1 MKFKSTVACALGLS
15 LCALAFQANATFLI
29 PVTDYAMLMQRIE
42 DDLAAATN
50 AAKKM
55 VNLDAIMQTYNA
67 GRDST
72 INAVNNGSANSVAR
86 MNQVLADIQ
95 NATQM
100 EKALPTRDACTTT
113 IGGAAL
119 TDLACGDPSTQ
130 EDYESTMDRITSS
143 VVGMYTAASRTTS
156 RITGMVTSASTT
168 GTGIV
173 VKTESQKKY
182 DQYLAKQIEIYD
194 QLKAWADA
202 GKESASLDPR
212 QLLPMGNYNP
222 QFNEED
228 QQMAQV
234 YAYVTYP
241 PYVRK
246 NPVDPTAAQ
255 EFMAELRKKNDMG
268 VVGSVINRQI
278 EMRMPPQPGKPSK
291 LLAIEAQ
298 TAMRFTDQGTLST
311 DDQSWLTRVTQ
322 DNSYSTSAINREGA
336 IMKSIKVRQMIDR
349 YESSLV
355 REQMLATYM
364 LGILDNPSNKL

>member
-15 LCALAFQANATFLI
+15 LCALAFQANAFLI
-29 PVTDYAMLMQRIE
+29 PVTDWAQLKQRIE
-42 DDLAAATN
+42 DDIAAATN

-55 VNLDAIMQTYNA
+55 ANLDAIMQTYNT
-67 GRDST
+67 GKDST
-72 INAVNNGSANSVAR
+72 MSAVNNGSANAVIR

-95 NATQM
+95 NAAQV
-100 EKALPTRDACTTT
+100 EKSQPTRDACTTA
-113 IGGAAL
+113 IGGGSL
-119 TDLACGDPSTQ
+119 TNLACGDPSTQ
-130 EDYESTMDRITSS
+130 DNYDSTIERITSS
-143 VVGMYTAASRTTS
+143 VVGMYAAAAKTTS
-156 RITGMVTSASTT
+156 GITGMITSASSA
-168 GTGIV
+168 GTGSAE
-173 VKTESQKKY
+173 KSESQKKY
-182 DQYLAKQIEIYD
+182 DEYVTKQIETYD

-212 QLLPMGNYNP
+212 LLLPLGNYNP

-246 NPVDPTAAQ
+246 NPADPIAEQ

-278 EMRMPPQPGKPSK
+278 QMRVPPQPGQPSK

-298 TAMRFTDQGTLST
+298 TAMRFTDQGALSP
-311 DDQSWLTRVTQ
+311 DDKSWITRVTQ

-355 REQMLATYM
+355 REQMLATYV
-364 LGILDNPSNKL
+364 LGVLDNPSNKL